1 MITIRTMLLSDVA
14 KIDEEL
20 GFNWRRGELP
30 EADAEGCV
38 NVTLGYYVIMKA
50 SGDSDIRLDLGGKKY
65 TLERFK
71 FEEICII

>member
-1 MITIRTMLLSDVA
+1 MITIKTMLLSDVA

-20 GFNWRRGELP
+20 GAYWRRGSLP

-38 NVTLGYYVIMKA
+38 NVTLGDYVIMKA
-50 SGDSDIRLDLGGKKY
+50 SGDSDIRLDLGGNKY

-71 FEEICII
+71 FEEISIL

>member
-1 MITIRTMLLSDVA
+1 MITIKTMLLSDVA

-20 GFNWRRGELP
+20 GARWRRGFLP
-30 EADAEGCV
+30 EAEAEGCV
-38 NVTLGYYVIMKA
+38 DVTLGDYVILKA

-71 FEEICII
+71 FEEISIL